1 MILTSPFSMGLPVTT
16 TLNDVRTDELGVMRV
31 GESKVMLDSVI
42 AAYQQGHSA
51 ETIQQQYPA
60 LLLADV
66 YGAIAYYLR
75 HRDEVDR
82 YLRVQAAIWSQ
93 SRDEWNLRS
102 GALVQ
107 RLRDSQLSPFTA
119 STNISLKVSIAENPQ
134 SNSSAFGIWECKH
147 DQTRKF

>member
-1 MILTSPFSMGLPVTT
+1 MGLPVTT

-107 RLRDSQLSPFTA
+107 RLRDSQLSPFT
-119 STNISLKVSIAENPQ
+119 ERP
-134 SNSSAFGIWECKH
+134 
-147 DQTRKF
+147 